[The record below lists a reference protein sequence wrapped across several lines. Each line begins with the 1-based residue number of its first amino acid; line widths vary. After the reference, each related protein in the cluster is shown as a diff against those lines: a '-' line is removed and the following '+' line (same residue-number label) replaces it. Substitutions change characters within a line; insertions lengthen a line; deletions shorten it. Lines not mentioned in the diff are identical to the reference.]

1 VHLINSPWSSPKNV
15 RFRKFWRS
23 YTRIC
28 SGSWMWSQI
37 WPGTSTV
44 CLLGRWHIW
53 FKHLM
58 CHDFIFHF
66 YRAENCC
73 TVCFSVIKFYNLYIA
88 VFYIS
93 KVVRK
98 VTAYAASDYGT
109 TDAQINKSYFNS
121 IHFHR
126 SNTRSPMKIILRVG
140 EIFCRI
146 SPY

>member
-1 VHLINSPWSSPKNV
+1 MISFFVFTAPKIVVLFVLVKLKLNN
-15 RFRKFWRS
+15 
-23 YTRIC
+23 I
-28 SGSWMWSQI
+28 
-37 WPGTSTV
+37 
-44 CLLGRWHIW
+44 
-53 FKHLM
+53 
-58 CHDFIFHF
+58 
-66 YRAENCC
+66 
-73 TVCFSVIKFYNLYIA
+73 YIV

>member
-1 VHLINSPWSSPKNV
+1 MCTLLEKKTSV
-15 RFRKFWRS
+15 RVFGLNKLFWKVF
-23 YTRIC
+23 YTVR
-28 SGSWMWSQI
+28 
-37 WPGTSTV
+37 
-44 CLLGRWHIW
+44 LLGWWHIW
-53 FKHLM
+53 FKCLM

-66 YRAENCC
+66 YCAENCC
-73 TVCFSVIKFYNLYIA
+73 TVCFSIIKLNKNSNIYIV

-93 KVVRK
+93 KRVGK

-126 SNTRSPMKIILRVG
+126 SNTRSHMKIILRVG